1 MSKQTIH
8 SMTSSPGPDSP
19 KAAEEDQ
26 PSLTEENLV
35 ELRRLLLGPWQTDV
49 SRLKQ
54 LLDDPRLHAR
64 EVSGI
69 LPDAIVLRS
78 GQDAR
83 LATALAPTVE
93 EVLKASVKRDPKTLV
108 NAIFPVMG
116 PAIRKAIFE
125 TVKRMIQSFDQIIGR
140 SFSWQG
146 LKWRIEAF
154 RTGTSFG
161 EVALRHSL
169 LYQVEQVFLIHKE
182 TGLLLQHVLTE
193 SAAAQEPDMVSGM
206 LTAIQDFVHDS
217 FRTEGEDTLDVI
229 QVGELT
235 IWIEQGPLAVIAGV
249 IRGSPPEGLRLLF
262 TEALENIHLEQSQA
276 LESFKG
282 DATLFEAVRHYL
294 ESCLRAQY
302 KAAKQ
307 KVSPLSLVILGAL
320 AVIVGLWGFYV
331 VQGNLRWAAYL
342 KKLSV
347 YPGIVI
353 IEAGKRDGM
362 RFISGLR
369 DPLATDPSDLLKEAK
384 MDPQQV
390 IFRWEPYYA
399 LNDRFVLTRAKQ
411 LINPPATVSLKFEDG
426 VLTAEGTAPHQWIRE
441 FRGRPPAIPGIM
453 KFQGND
459 LIDLD
464 LEEIAALKTGLE
476 RTVLRFESN
485 TTRLL
490 PDQNEKVGD
499 LMTQA
504 QRLRYLCILVG
515 VGLHIEVVG
524 HADASGLEK
533 ENLKLSQKRA
543 DEIISLLVSK
553 GIDPTVLTA
562 VGVGSKQPLREEL
575 SEQDRGF
582 NRSVTFTTILRE
594 SIEQKS

>member
-1 MSKQTIH
+1 
-8 SMTSSPGPDSP
+8 MTSSAAPDSP

-35 ELRRLLLGPWQTDV
+35 ELRRLLLGPWQTEL

-54 LLDDPRLHAR
+54 RLDDPRLHAR
-64 EVSGI
+64 EVGGI

-83 LATALAPTVE
+83 LTTALAPTVE
-93 EVLKASVKRDPKTLV
+93 EILKASVKRDPRTLV
-108 NAIFPVMG
+108 NALFPVMG

-125 TVKRMIQSFDQIIGR
+125 TVKRMIQSFDQIIGQ

-146 LKWRIEAF
+146 LKWRAEAF
-154 RTGTSFG
+154 RAGKSFG

-182 TGLLLQHVLTE
+182 TGLLLQHVVTE
-193 SAAAQEPDMVSGM
+193 WAAAQEPDMVSGM

-217 FRTEGEDTLDVI
+217 FRTEREDTLDAV

-249 IRGSPPEGLRLLF
+249 IRGNPPEELRLLF
-262 TEALENIHLEQSQA
+262 EEALENIHLEQTQA

-282 DATLFEAVRHYL
+282 DAAPFEAARHYL
-294 ESCLRAQY
+294 DSCLRAQY
-302 KAAKQ
+302 KPGKQ

-320 AVIVGLWGFYV
+320 VVILGLWSFYS
-331 VQGNLRWAAYL
+331 VQSNLRWAAFL
-342 KKLSV
+342 KKLSAD
-347 YPGIVI
+347 PGVVI

-384 MDPQQV
+384 IDPKQV

-399 LNDRFVLTRAKQ
+399 LNDRFILMRAKQ
-411 LINPPATVSLKFEDG
+411 LLNPPATVFLKFENG
-426 VLTAEGTAPHQWIRE
+426 VLSVEGSASHQWIRE

-453 KFQGND
+453 RFQGND
-459 LIDLD
+459 LIDQD
-464 LEEIAALKTGLE
+464 LEELAAAKTGLE
-476 RTVLRFESN
+476 KTVIRFETN

-490 PDQNEKVGD
+490 PDQIEKLGD
-499 LMTQA
+499 LVAQT
-504 QRLRYLCILVG
+504 QRLQFLSMLVG

-524 HADASGLEK
+524 HADASGLEA

-543 DEIISLLVSK
+543 DEILSLLLSK
-553 GIDPTVLTA
+553 GIDPAILTA
-562 VGVGSKQPLREEL
+562 VGVGSKQPVRQEL

-582 NRSVTFTTILRE
+582 NRSATFRTILRE